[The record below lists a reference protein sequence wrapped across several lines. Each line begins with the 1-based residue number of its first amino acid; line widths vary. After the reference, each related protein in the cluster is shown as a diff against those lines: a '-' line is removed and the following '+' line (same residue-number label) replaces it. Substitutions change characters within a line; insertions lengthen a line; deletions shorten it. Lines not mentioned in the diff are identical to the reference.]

1 MDQLWTIT
9 FVAVFAAAFAV
20 AHWHDREEAK
30 RRERMDAGYPPAAAH
45 GSGKPCEGG
54 AREIDVYAR
63 RWPSYN
69 EGMKT
74 FEWGRSGYTV
84 AVLGT
89 LAATGVLKLFGAHVN
104 STTVAL
110 GLLLVVLFVATAWGS
125 RPAVLASLLGVLC
138 FNFFYLPPVGRWTI
152 DDPDNWV
159 ALFAFLVTAVT
170 AGQLSSRSKRRAEEA
185 DAGRRE
191 IERLYRELQDA
202 FERASQAKALE
213 QSEKLKSALLDAVT
227 HDLRTPLTSIKA
239 SVTTL
244 LEETRPGVEEE
255 TAALDAE
262 GRRDMLE
269 VIDEETDRLNRFV
282 EGLVEMA
289 RIEAG
294 EMRLRQR
301 WGSVEEIVSA
311 ALERAAPLT
320 RGHDVLVSMD
330 EGLPAVRVDAR
341 AMAEVLYT
349 LLDNA
354 AKYSPQGTR
363 IGVSAES
370 AGDEAVRLSVED
382 EGPGVPAEL
391 RERVFDK
398 FFRAM
403 RDGDAGGPN
412 PTGTGLGLAI
422 AKGIVEAH
430 GGRIHIEGT
439 RGGRGSRV
447 VVVLPLGEDEAKA
460 FGDARELGVGR
471 DERQAAH
478 TRG

>member
-9 FVAVFAAAFAV
+9 FVAVFAAAFGI
-20 AHWHDREEAK
+20 AHWHDREEAR
-30 RRERMDAGYPPAAAH
+30 RRERMDARYAG
-45 GSGKPCEGG
+45 GVGG
-54 AREIDVYAR
+54 AASTNASAPRSHRPIFTVQVSDEPRKGVCVQPP
-63 RWPSYN
+63 PSYN

-74 FEWGRSGYTV
+74 FEWGRAGYTV
-84 AVLGT
+84 AVLGVV
-89 LAATGVLKLFGAHVN
+89 AATAALKLFGGHVN

-110 GLLLVVLFVATAWGS
+110 VLLLVVLFVATAWGS
-125 RPAVLASLLGVLC
+125 RPAVLASVLGVLS

-152 DDPDNWV
+152 DDPENWV
-159 ALFAFLVTAVT
+159 AAFAFLVTAVT

-191 IERLYRELQDA
+191 IERLYSELQDA

-213 QSEKLKSALLDAVT
+213 QSERLKSALLDAVT

-244 LEETRPGVEEE
+244 LEETRPVVEEE
-255 TAALDAE
+255 AAALDAE
-262 GRRDMLE
+262 GRREMLE

-282 EGLVEMA
+282 ESLVEMA

-294 EMRLRQR
+294 ELRLRQR
-301 WGSVEEIVSA
+301 WGSIEEIVSA

-320 RGHDVLVSMD
+320 RGHEVLADLD
-330 EGLPAVRVDAR
+330 EGLPEVRVDAR
-341 AMAEVLYT
+341 AMAEVVYT

-354 AKYSPQGTR
+354 AKYSPAGTR
-363 IGVSAES
+363 IGVFAES
-370 AGDEAVRLSVED
+370 AGDGNVRLCVED
-382 EGPGVPAEL
+382 EGPGVAPEL

-403 RDGDAGGPN
+403 RDGDSGTN
-412 PTGTGLGLAI
+412 QPTGTGMGLAI

-430 GGRIHIEGT
+430 GGHIRIESNPAN
-439 RGGRGSRV
+439 RGSRV
-447 VVVLPLGEDEAKA
+447 VVTLPVGDE
-460 FGDARELGVGR
+460 E
-471 DERQAAH
+471 EAALESA
-478 TRG
+478 